1 MTPHLDHYPAKARS
15 SLYPVADQPTSAG
28 CRARRYPS
36 DTTDAEWALLQPLLP
51 TPACETPAGGRPE
64 KHHRRAIIDAL
75 RYVTDNGI
83 KWRALPPDFPPWQTV
98 HGFFTRWSKAG
109 VFERIRDR
117 LREKIRVK
125 EGRNPAPSAA
135 VIDSQSVK
143 AAETVARAARGYD
156 GGKKIDGRKR
166 HIATDTQGLLLVVL
180 VTAAN
185 LQDRAAARL
194 LLPALHAAHR
204 GVSWVWADGGYTS
217 ADLVVWAKTTL
228 RMTLDIVKKI
238 VGQKTFVI
246 LPRRWVVE
254 RTFSWI
260 TQARRNVRDY
270 ERLPEH
276 SAAFINLSMITMMT
290 RRLTRQKQRARTPNQ
305 DPRQALRTALNTHER
320 ARP

>member
-1 MTPHLDHYPAKARS
+1 
-15 SLYPVADQPTSAG
+15 LYSIADRPTSAG
-28 CRARRYPS
+28 CRTRRYPS
-36 DTTDAEWALLQPLLP
+36 DTTDSEWALLEPLLP
-51 TPACETPAGGRPE
+51 RPACEGPAGGRPE
-64 KHHRRAIIDAL
+64 KHHRRAIVDAV
-75 RYVTDNGI
+75 RYVADNGI
-83 KWRALPPDFPPWQTV
+83 KWRALPSDFPPWQTV
-98 HGFFTRWSKAG
+98 HGFFARWSKAG
-109 VFERIRDR
+109 VFERVRDR
-117 LREKIRVK
+117 LRERIRV
-125 EGRNPAPSAA
+125 EAGRNPAPSAA

-143 AAETVARAARGYD
+143 AAETVGRPARGYD

-194 LLPALHAAHR
+194 LLPALHTVQR
-204 GVSWVWADGGYTS
+204 GVTRVWADGGYTS
-217 ADLVVWAKTTL
+217 KALVDWAGETL
-228 RMTLDIVKKI
+228 AMTLDIVKKI
-238 VGQKTFVI
+238 AGQVTFVI

-290 RRLTRQKQRARTPNQ
+290 RRLTHQKRA
-305 DPRQALRTALNTHER
+305 NTT
-320 ARP
+320 

>member
-1 MTPHLDHYPAKARS
+1 MGR
-15 SLYPVADQPTSAG
+15 
-28 CRARRYPS
+28 RRRRYPS
-36 DTTDAEWALLQPLLP
+36 DTTDAEWALLAPLLP
-51 TPACETPAGGRPE
+51 RPACETAAGGRPE
-64 KHHRRAIIDAL
+64 KHHRRAIVDAL

-83 KWRALPPDFPPWQTV
+83 KWRALPTDFPPWQTV
-98 HGFFTRWSKAG
+98 HGFFTRWSRTG
-109 VFERIRDR
+109 VFEKIRDR
-117 LREKIRVK
+117 LREKIRLRAK
-125 EGRNPAPSAA
+125 RNPAPSAA

-143 AAETVARAARGYD
+143 AAETVGRPSRGYD

-194 LLPALHAAHR
+194 LLPALHAVQR
-204 GVSWVWADGGYTS
+204 GVSWIWADGGYTS
-217 ADLVVWAKTTL
+217 ADLVDWAQKTL
-228 RMTLDIVKKI
+228 RITLDIVKKI

-270 ERLPEH
+270 ERLTDH

-290 RRLTRQKQRARTPNQ
+290 RRLTREKRAKT
-305 DPRQALRTALNTHER
+305 T
-320 ARP
+320 

>member
-1 MTPHLDHYPAKARS
+1 M
-15 SLYPVADQPTSAG
+15 SAG

-36 DTTDAEWALLQPLLP
+36 DTTDAEWVLLEPLLP
-51 TPACETPAGGRPE
+51 APACETAAGGRPE
-64 KHHRRAIIDAL
+64 KHHRRAIMDAL
-75 RYVTDNGI
+75 RYITDNGI
-83 KWRALPPDFPPWQTV
+83 KWRALPTDFPPWQTV

-117 LREKIRVK
+117 LREKIRVNV
-125 EGRNPAPSAA
+125 GRNPAPSAA

-143 AAETVARAARGYD
+143 AAETVGRPSRGYD

-185 LQDRAAARL
+185 NQDRSAARL
-194 LLPALHAAHR
+194 LLTALHAVQR
-204 GVSWVWADGGYTS
+204 GITWVWADGGYTS
-217 ADLVVWAKTTL
+217 QALVDWAKNTL

-238 VGQKTFVI
+238 PGQTTFVI

-270 ERLPEH
+270 ERLPDH
-276 SAAFINLSMITMMT
+276 SAAFINISMITMMT
-290 RRLTRQKQRARTPNQ
+290 RRLTRQKQAKAT
-305 DPRQALRTALNTHER
+305 
-320 ARP
+320 

>member
-1 MTPHLDHYPAKARS
+1 MYPAAGKA
-15 SLYPVADQPTSAG
+15 TSAG
-28 CRARRYPS
+28 CRPRRYPS
-36 DTTDAEWALLQPLLP
+36 DTSDAEWALLEPLLP
-51 TPACETPAGGRPE
+51 TPACETAAGGRPE
-64 KHHRRAIIDAL
+64 KHHRRAIVDAL

-125 EGRNPAPSAA
+125 AGRNPAPSAA

-143 AAETVARAARGYD
+143 AAETVARAGRGYD

-185 LQDRAAARL
+185 LQDRTAARL

-204 GVSWVWADGGYTS
+204 GVRWVWADGGYTS
-217 ADLVVWAKTTL
+217 ADLVDWAKTTL

-276 SAAFINLSMITMMT
+276 SAAFINLSMITIMT
-290 RRLTRQKQRARTPNQ
+290 RRLTRQKQRART
-305 DPRQALRTALNTHER
+305 T
-320 ARP
+320 

>member
-1 MTPHLDHYPAKARS
+1 LYPAAGKA
-15 SLYPVADQPTSAG
+15 TSAG
-28 CRARRYPS
+28 CRPRRYPS
-36 DTTDAEWALLQPLLP
+36 DTSDAEWALLEPLLP
-51 TPACETPAGGRPE
+51 TPACETAAGGRPE
-64 KHHRRAIIDAL
+64 KHHRRAIVDAL

-125 EGRNPAPSAA
+125 AGRNPAPSAA

-143 AAETVARAARGYD
+143 AAETVARAGRGYD

-185 LQDRAAARL
+185 LQDRTAARL

-204 GVSWVWADGGYTS
+204 GV
-217 ADLVVWAKTTL
+217 
-228 RMTLDIVKKI
+228 
-238 VGQKTFVI
+238 
-246 LPRRWVVE
+246 RWV
-254 RTFSWI
+254 
-260 TQARRNVRDY
+260 
-270 ERLPEH
+270 
-276 SAAFINLSMITMMT
+276 
-290 RRLTRQKQRARTPNQ
+290 
-305 DPRQALRTALNTHER
+305 
-320 ARP
+320 

>member
-1 MTPHLDHYPAKARS
+1 MYRVT
-15 SLYPVADQPTSAG
+15 DQPTSAG
-28 CRARRYPS
+28 RRSRRYPS
-36 DTTDAEWALLQPLLP
+36 DTTDAEWALLEPLLP
-51 TPACETPAGGRPE
+51 RPACEGPAGGRPE
-64 KHHRRAIIDAL
+64 KHHRRAIVDAL

-83 KWRALPPDFPPWQTV
+83 KWRALPSDFPPWQTV
-98 HGFFTRWSKAG
+98 HGFFTRWSKTG
-109 VFERIRDR
+109 VFEKIRDR
-117 LREKIRVK
+117 LREKIRLRAN
-125 EGRNPAPSAA
+125 RNPAPSAA

-143 AAETVARAARGYD
+143 AAETVGKPSRGYD

-166 HIATDTQGLLLVVL
+166 HIAVDTQGLLLVVL

-194 LLPALHAAHR
+194 LLPALHAVQR

-217 ADLVVWAKTTL
+217 ADLVAWAKNTL
-228 RMTLDIVKKI
+228 AMTLDIVKKI

-270 ERLPEH
+270 ERLTDH

-290 RRLTRQKQRARTPNQ
+290 RRLTREKRART
-305 DPRQALRTALNTHER
+305 T
-320 ARP
+320 

>member
-1 MTPHLDHYPAKARS
+1 MYPAAGKA
-15 SLYPVADQPTSAG
+15 TSAG
-28 CRARRYPS
+28 CRPRRYPS
-36 DTTDAEWALLQPLLP
+36 DTSDAEWALLESLLP
-51 TPACETPAGGRPE
+51 TPACETAAGGRPE
-64 KHHRRAIIDAL
+64 KHPRRAIVDAL

-117 LREKIRVK
+117 LRERIRVK
-125 EGRNPAPSAA
+125 AGRNPAPSAA

-143 AAETVARAARGYD
+143 AAETVARAGRGYD

-185 LQDRAAARL
+185 LQDRTAARL

-204 GVSWVWADGGYTS
+204 GVRWVWADGGYTS
-217 ADLVVWAKTTL
+217 ADLVGWARKTL

-276 SAAFINLSMITMMT
+276 SAAFINLSMITIMT
-290 RRLTRQKQRARTPNQ
+290 RRLTRQKQRART
-305 DPRQALRTALNTHER
+305 T
-320 ARP
+320 

>member
-1 MTPHLDHYPAKARS
+1 MGR
-15 SLYPVADQPTSAG
+15 
-28 CRARRYPS
+28 RRRRYPS
-36 DTTDAEWALLQPLLP
+36 DTTDAEWALLAPLLP
-51 TPACETPAGGRPE
+51 RPACETAAGGRPE
-64 KHHRRAIIDAL
+64 KHHRRAIVDAL

-83 KWRALPPDFPPWQTV
+83 KWRALPSDFPPWQTV
-98 HGFFTRWSKAG
+98 HGFFTRWSRTG
-109 VFERIRDR
+109 VFEKIRDQLRGEIR
-117 LREKIRVK
+117 LRAK
-125 EGRNPAPSAA
+125 RNPAPSAA

-143 AAETVARAARGYD
+143 AAETVGRPWRGYD

-194 LLPALHAAHR
+194 LLPALHAVQR
-204 GVSWVWADGGYTS
+204 GVRWIWADGGYTS
-217 ADLVVWAKTTL
+217 ADLVDWAQKTL
-228 RMTLDIVKKI
+228 RITLDIVKKI
-238 VGQKTFVI
+238 AGQKTFVI

-270 ERLPEH
+270 ERLTDH

-290 RRLTRQKQRARTPNQ
+290 RRLTREKRTK
-305 DPRQALRTALNTHER
+305 TT
-320 ARP
+320 

>member
-1 MTPHLDHYPAKARS
+1 LYPAVDKA
-15 SLYPVADQPTSAG
+15 TSAG
-28 CRARRYPS
+28 CRPRRYPS
-36 DTTDAEWALLQPLLP
+36 DTTDAEWALLESLLP
-51 TPACETPAGGRPE
+51 KPACESAAGGRPE
-64 KHHRRAIIDAL
+64 KHHRRAIVDAL

-98 HGFFTRWSKAG
+98 HGFFTRWSRAG
-109 VFERIRDR
+109 VFEKIRDR

-125 EGRNPAPSAA
+125 AGRNPAPSAA

-143 AAETVARAARGYD
+143 AAETVARACRGYD

-185 LQDRAAARL
+185 LQDRTAARL
-194 LLPALHAAHR
+194 LLPALHALHR
-204 GVSWVWADGGYTS
+204 GVRWVWADGGYTS
-217 ADLVVWAKTTL
+217 SDLVDWAKNTL

-276 SAAFINLSMITMMT
+276 SAAFINLSMITIMT
-290 RRLTRQKQRARTPNQ
+290 RRLTRQKQRART
-305 DPRQALRTALNTHER
+305 T
-320 ARP
+320 